1 MAASVR
7 PERYHPLLA
16 ATAFLAPLLGG
27 QLSLDPL
34 PLAPGGVLSAILGEP
49 QGAALAHLLV
59 FLPLALGVLL
69 ALSRRSVLP
78 TAHVRTTVMWAIFA
92 LVMLFGVGISSYKT
106 TSAQTFAEWM
116 AYLVTFFAAIAL
128 SGRSEGPRWIA
139 SGLALGSSIV
149 ATMAIKEYMVQP
161 DPTWRVITNWSNPNA
176 LAAAM
181 VLGAFASIA
190 AQSTPRIGGP
200 LGTLGSTVCVSA
212 LLLTGSKGGLL
223 ALGVGAVACGVGILA
238 WTKSFRALALAAVG
252 PLLGI
257 VLAVGLVQIHPK
269 PSQASGSVVSRVANS
284 GSTSEQ
290 SAGFRKLLWTTSAK
304 LIQQNPMGYGL
315 GTFRHQSAK
324 PGLVTQTQ
332 LAHQSY
338 LQLGVEAGVVAML
351 LFLACL
357 FQSAFEA
364 LKGSRSQPIEQGVLR
379 AGLVGGL
386 VAIGA
391 HSFVDSDF
399 SMFGLG
405 LAFFLILGVT
415 FQLASDATTPEFT
428 TKGMRTVLA
437 LTTCGVLASMLYFGL
452 LDVRL
457 GELRYAIGARD
468 RAAAQAAFDSASS
481 MAPFDSR
488 VWMLGSRVASSMM
501 EVEDRLKRAIQ
512 LGPTPA
518 AYRALAD
525 TLASA
530 GDRQGARRELD
541 ASLRMDPNN
550 LFSLRR
556 ILELEKDN
564 PDEAVKIAE
573 RLVAVEMTPYF
584 QVRSLPELVPTETYQ
599 ARVFLANGLEGKPKI
614 DMLLPALAGYVA
626 YASRTVPSVAMFA
639 KQGLDGAYGGV
650 TVEAAM
656 KTLDEGYAVAD
667 LLRESTPGH
676 PPYLAARAALDKARH
691 SLEAL
696 TLGSP

>member
-7 PERYHPLLA
+7 TERYHPLLA

-34 PLAPGGVLSAILGEP
+34 PIAPGGVLGAILGEP

-69 ALSRRSVLP
+69 ALTRRSVLP

-92 LVMLFGVGISSYKT
+92 LVMLFGVGISGYKT

-116 AYLVTFFAAIAL
+116 AYLVAFFGAIAL
-128 SGRSEGPRWIA
+128 SGRSDGPKWIA
-139 SGLALGSSIV
+139 GGLAVGSTIV
-149 ATMAIKEYMVQP
+149 AAMAIKEYMLQP

-181 VLGAFASIA
+181 VLGAFACIA
-190 AQSTPRIGGP
+190 MLSASRFGA
-200 LGTLGSTVCVSA
+200 LLGSLGAALCVSA

-223 ALGVGAVACGVGILA
+223 ALLAGAVACGIGILVWA
-238 WTKSFRALALAAVG
+238 KSFRPLALAAVG
-252 PLLGI
+252 PLLGL
-257 VLAVGLVQIHPK
+257 VLTAGLVQIHPK
-269 PSQASGSVVSRVANS
+269 PNQAAGSVVSRVADS

-315 GTFRHQSAK
+315 GTFRHQSAR

-338 LQLGVEAGVVAML
+338 LQLGVEAGAIAML

-357 FQSAFEA
+357 FQSGFEA
-364 LKGSRSQPIEQGVLR
+364 LKGSRSQPSEQGVLR
-379 AGLVGGL
+379 AGLVAGL

-391 HSFVDSDF
+391 HSLVDSDF

-428 TKGMRTVLA
+428 TKGMRLVLA
-437 LTTCGVLASMLYFGL
+437 LTTGGVLASMLYFGL

-468 RAAAQAAFDSASS
+468 RAAAQVAFDSASG
-481 MAPFDSR
+481 MAPFDAR
-488 VWMLGSRVASSMM
+488 VWMLGSRLGTSPQEVA
-501 EVEDRLKRAIQ
+501 ERLKRAIE

-525 TLASA
+525 TLAAS
-530 GDRQGARRELD
+530 GDQVGARRELN

-573 RLVAVEMTPYF
+573 RLVAVESTPYF

-599 ARVFLANGLEGKPKI
+599 ARVYLSSRLQGKEKV

-639 KQGLDGAYGGV
+639 KQGLDGGYGGV
-650 TVEAAM
+650 TVEAAT
-656 KTLDEGYAVAD
+656 KTLYEGYAVAD
-667 LLRESTPGH
+667 LLAEATPGH

-691 SLEAL
+691 
-696 TLGSP
+696 TLQTSGSP